1 MKIALLSAGRGH
13 DWYQKS
19 GICVGLITFFEYLF
33 DKKWPYTRNFRGF
46 DRHIRNPF
54 DQKMTLYMGHIMI
67 KISEMAV
74 KIFYLSWI
82 LLGHFIKTY
91 ERVLNGKVM
100 ASTMSFSNVFIWF
113 KTLEIWQVTF
123 HGLARGT

>member
-1 MKIALLSAGRGH
+1 
-13 DWYQKS
+13 
-19 GICVGLITFFEYLF
+19 
-33 DKKWPYTRNFRGF
+33 
-46 DRHIRNPF
+46 
-54 DQKMTLYMGHIMI
+54 
-67 KISEMAV
+67 MAV